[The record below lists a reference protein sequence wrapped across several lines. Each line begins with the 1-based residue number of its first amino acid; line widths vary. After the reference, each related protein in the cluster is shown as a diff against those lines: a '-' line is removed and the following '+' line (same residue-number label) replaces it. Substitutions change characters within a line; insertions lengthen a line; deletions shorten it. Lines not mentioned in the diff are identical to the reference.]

1 MSRCEKPCCR
11 LKRGAGSSGPNF
23 TSTDTGGPSTAYAP
37 PPAPAAVAAGGG
49 GLLLLLL
56 LLPLAVAATE
66 GLDGLDHAAPADD
79 APGAMPPPGMWFPW
93 SSRERK

>member
-1 MSRCEKPCCR
+1 MWWWRRRRRPSMRP
-11 LKRGAGSSGPNF
+11 RGMGKGAVV
-23 TSTDTGGPSTAYAP
+23 
-37 PPAPAAVAAGGG
+37 AACVAAGGG